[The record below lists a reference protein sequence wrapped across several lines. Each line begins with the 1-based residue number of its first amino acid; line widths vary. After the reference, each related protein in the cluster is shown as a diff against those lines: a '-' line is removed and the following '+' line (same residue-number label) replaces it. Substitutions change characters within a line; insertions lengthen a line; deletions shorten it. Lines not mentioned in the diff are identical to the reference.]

1 MHSVWKIITR
11 VYKTEHLKMKFFSCL
26 LTSSKKFVGQILT
39 YLLTHFIVGMK
50 LNYPQGVNESIDPS
64 FLHK

>member
-1 MHSVWKIITR
+1 
-11 VYKTEHLKMKFFSCL
+11 MKVFSCL

-50 LNYPQGVNESIDPS
+50 CNYPQGVNESIDPS